1 MRRKN
6 KHLWR
11 TRAFDR
17 GMVEKIA
24 LGANKIGT
32 NSEVNMAIKLYRLL
46 EASQKKD
53 WASFTECYAA
63 PAKIVGRTAGKGD
76 GS

>member
-1 MRRKN
+1 
-6 KHLWR
+6 
-11 TRAFDR
+11 
-17 GMVEKIA
+17 MVEKIA

-46 EASQKKD
+46 EASQKKAE
-53 WASFTECYAA
+53 WASFTDCYAA
-63 PAKIVGRTAGKGD
+63 PAKIVGRIAGKGD